1 MDIFSG
7 RRKNYERMYLII
19 LTRPFVPPFV
29 DTGSRS
35 KEDVSIQ
42 TLINSIE
49 KAKYV
54 ERRKR
59 REMKINI

>member
-42 TLINSIE
+42 TLINLS
-49 KAKYV
+49 KKYV

-59 REMKINI
+59 KEMKINI

>member
-1 MDIFSG
+1 
-7 RRKNYERMYLII
+7 MYLII

-42 TLINSIE
+42 TLINLS
-49 KAKYV
+49 KKYV

-59 REMKINI
+59 KEMKINI

>member
-29 DTGSRS
+29 DTESRS

-42 TLINSIE
+42 TLINLS
-49 KAKYV
+49 KKYV

-59 REMKINI
+59 KEMKINI